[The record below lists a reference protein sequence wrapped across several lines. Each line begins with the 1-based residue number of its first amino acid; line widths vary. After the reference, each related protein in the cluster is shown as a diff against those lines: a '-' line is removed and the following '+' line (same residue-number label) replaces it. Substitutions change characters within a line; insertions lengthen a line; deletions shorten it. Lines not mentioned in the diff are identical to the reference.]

1 MKKRWLLSA
10 GMALILSVF
19 LLVGCTP
26 ATSSSGGILS
36 TQQEGIWV
44 NGIGK
49 VSVTPD
55 LATLRLGVE
64 SQEVSVAQAQAKATD
79 AMNRVRDALKNNG
92 VSDKDIQTQSFNI
105 YKVTRWD
112 ENSQREVVIG
122 YRVSN
127 IVMVKIRDI
136 PKTGTI
142 IDAVAV
148 AGGDL
153 TRIDSIGLS
162 VDDPTE
168 YQEDARVKAMADA
181 EAKAKQLAKEGGVT
195 LRKPTFISES
205 TQTPSPIYPIR
216 SELAFSAPAAAPAPI
231 SAGETEII
239 VSVQVIYE
247 IQR

>member
-1 MKKRWLLSA
+1 MKRGWLLSA
-10 GMALILSVF
+10 GLALIMSVF

-49 VSVTPD
+49 VSVEPD
-55 LATLRLGVE
+55 MATLRLGIE
-64 SQEVSVAQAQAKATD
+64 AQEISVAQAQSSATE
-79 AMNRVRDALKNNG
+79 AMNRVMAALKDNG

-105 YKVTRWD
+105 YRVTRWD
-112 ENSQREVVIG
+112 ENSQREIVIG
-122 YRVSN
+122 YRVNN

-153 TRIDSIGLS
+153 TRIDSIGFS
-162 VDDPTE
+162 VDDPIK
-168 YQEDARVKAMADA
+168 YQKEAREKAMADA

-195 LRKPTFISES
+195 LLKPTFISES
-205 TQTPSPIYPIR
+205 TQTPSPIYPVR
-216 SELAFSAPAAAPAPI
+216 LPEFAVSAPAPAPPPI
-231 SAGETEII
+231 SPGETEIT
-239 VSVQVIYE
+239 VSVQVVYAI
-247 IQR
+247 R